1 MWTFPYYIPGQL
13 PDWQALERRFSW
25 FADMKDV
32 PQDPEWHAEGDVF
45 THTKMVCEALLQ
57 LPEFK
62 RLMNRSSIFCLLPP
76 CCMM

>member
-1 MWTFPYYIPGQL
+1 MWTFPYYIPSQL

-45 THTKMVCEALLQ
+45 TAYQNGV
-57 LPEFK
+57 
-62 RLMNRSSIFCLLPP
+62 RSPFTVARVSSA
-76 CCMM
+76 